1 MHELP
6 YDVFV
11 SGTWMYQA
19 GGPETTTVVV
29 RNDTIT
35 LPQGSQTVV
44 VREVGSV
51 RLPTQTTLDLNFR
64 KDFRLGGGQRLIPR
78 LEIFNVLNNSS
89 IQSWITTLGPTYQ
102 RPSLIQ
108 HGRLW
113 KLEMAYEF

>member
-1 MHELP
+1 
-6 YDVFV
+6 
-11 SGTWMYQA
+11 
-19 GGPETTTVVV
+19 
-29 RNDTIT
+29 
-35 LPQGSQTVV
+35 VV